1 MSPLSRVRIG
11 SAVLG
16 VILVVGTLGFTAIE
30 GATLFDSFYMVV
42 ITVTTVGF
50 ADVLELSSLGRVWAM
65 VILFFGLGF
74 TFYTALAAIEYVFV
88 IGEERRKLRLQREIN
103 ELSGHVVI
111 CGYGRVGRNAVKYL
125 SRNSTEIVLIE
136 IHPERAQMAREAG
149 LHVVEGDATHNDVLV
164 RAGIDRAEAVIA
176 CVDADSDN
184 LVITMSV
191 KAIRPDARVICRA
204 SDTESERKLM
214 LAGADGVVAPQ
225 HVGAERLAALAVQP
239 ELAQIFDV
247 MVDGKPIEFHVEEL
261 DIEPGSVIAGETIAS
276 SGIRKESGALVL
288 AVEDQ
293 KVKMLVNP
301 GPDIRLKT
309 GDRIVVVGTK
319 QQVTDAAALVNLR

>member
-1 MSPLSRVRIG
+1 MT
-11 SAVLG
+11 VLG
-16 VILVVGTLGFTAIE
+16 GILLVGTLGFIIIE
-30 GATLFDSFYMVV
+30 GASFFDSLYMVV

-50 ADVLELSSLGRVWAM
+50 AEVFELSGLGRVWAM
-65 VILFFGLGF
+65 VIVFFGLGF
-74 TFYTALAAIEYVFV
+74 TFYTALAAIEYVFD
-88 IGEERRKLRLQREIN
+88 IGEERKKTRMQREIN

-111 CGYGRVGRNAVKYL
+111 CGYGRVGRNTVKHL
-125 SRNSTEIVLIE
+125 AGNQTSVVMVEID
-136 IHPERAQMAREAG
+136 PERAELAREAG

-164 RAGIDRAEAVIA
+164 RAGIDKAEAVIA

-184 LVITMSV
+184 LVIALSV
-191 KAIRPDARVICRA
+191 KAIRPDRRVICRA
-204 SDTESERKLM
+204 SDTESERKLL

-247 MVDGKPIEFHVEEL
+247 MVDGRPIEFLVEEL
-261 DIEPGSVIAGETIAS
+261 DIPPGCALDGETIES
-276 SGIRKESGALVL
+276 SGIRRESGALVL

-293 KVKMLVNP
+293 KINIVVNP
-301 GPDIRLKT
+301 GPDLRLKA

-319 QQVTDAAALVNLR
+319 QQVTDAAAMLAVS